1 MNEEDPQPTGFIGN
15 TKPNLRHA
23 REVLFSQSF
32 ILLREHNGRLNAEV
46 SRDEV
51 HRGSF

>member
-1 MNEEDPQPTGFIGN
+1 MNEEDPQPTGN
-15 TKPNLRHA
+15 MEPYLRHA

-32 ILLREHNGRLNAEV
+32 ILLREHNGRMDAEV